1 MRLEMK
7 KAIAEHDEVA
17 LAQVIDVARELG
29 AEYPYRKEL
38 DQAEAILFE
47 NDSGSRSRLRLFL
60 ASRSWRLSC

>member
-1 MRLEMK
+1 MK

-38 DQAEAILFE
+38 DQAEAILFDMLPIPNHQE
-47 NDSGSRSRLRLFL
+47 EIFDKSEEEANLN
-60 ASRSWRLSC
+60 